1 MSKIYQKTFPAGKN
15 AGFTLIELLVVV
27 LIIGIL
33 AAVALPQYQMAV
45 KKARLMK
52 AAPLVKAIANAEEV
66 YWMSNNQYTPK
77 IEDLDVAFPPGLSLA
92 GVATDS
98 GFVKLDDRI
107 VIDLLTGKEYITD
120 SRSVCSFVEAI
131 LDDTIRYRQ
140 YLQNSAYPGR
150 RACLGDAAL
159 CKSLGGTLS
168 SGGDQWVLP

>member
-1 MSKIYQKTFPAGKN
+1 MSKIYQNSHPAGKN

-92 GVATDS
+92 GSATDS

-107 VIDLLTGKEYITD
+107 VIDLLTGTEYITD
-120 SRSVCSFVEAI
+120 SRSVCSYVDAI

>member
-1 MSKIYQKTFPAGKN
+1 MNKIYQNSHPAGKK

-66 YWMSNNQYTPK
+66 YWMSNNQYTSK

-92 GVATDS
+92 GGATDS

-107 VIDLLTGKEYITD
+107 VIDILTGKEYITD

>member
-1 MSKIYQKTFPAGKN
+1 MSKIYQKTLPAGKN

-140 YLQNSAYPGR
+140 YLQNSAYPGQ
-150 RACLGDAAL
+150 RACMGDAAL

-168 SGGDQWVLP
+168 SGGNQWFLP